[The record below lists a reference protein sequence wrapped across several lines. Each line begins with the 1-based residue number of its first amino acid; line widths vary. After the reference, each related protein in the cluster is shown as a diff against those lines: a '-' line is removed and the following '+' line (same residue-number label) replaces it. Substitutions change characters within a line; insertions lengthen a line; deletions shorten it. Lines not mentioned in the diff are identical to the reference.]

1 MSTTE
6 LEAAVDAATAFEE
19 HRPLLLGVA
28 YRMLGSMWDAEDIV
42 QDAYTRW
49 ARNADTVRE
58 PRAFLLTVVT
68 RIALDH
74 LKSAR
79 VAREAYVGPWLPEP
93 VATNAL
99 GPMDTAELRDTVAY
113 ATVHLM
119 ERLSPP
125 ERAVFVLREAFELPY
140 ERIAEILGNSVANCR
155 QLHSRGRRRL
165 GDSRRFPPAPQTY
178 ARLLRTFLAA
188 AETGD
193 LADLGRVLSDDITV
207 WNDGGGKVR
216 AALRPVSGLD
226 RVMPFLAGL
235 LAHRVFDP
243 GPTVEVNGQPAGM
256 LYVAGEPRVCALH
269 VRTDRITGIY
279 VVNNPDKLHHLP
291 TVTAAEPTRAGVP
304 GAGRGPGRR

>member
-1 MSTTE
+1 M
-6 LEAAVDAATAFEE
+6 LAVMDSVSVFEE
-19 HRPLLLGVA
+19 HRALLLGAA
-28 YRMLGSMWDAEDIV
+28 YRMLGSMWDAEDVV

-49 ARNADTVRE
+49 ARTEQDVDN

-79 VAREAYVGPWLPEP
+79 VKRESYVGPWLPEP
-93 VATNAL
+93 VATATL
-99 GPMDTAELRDTVAY
+99 GPLDTAELRDSVAY

-140 ERIAEILGNSVANCR
+140 EQIAEILGSSVANCR

-165 GDSRRFPPAPQTY
+165 AGAGRRFRPAPETY
-178 ARLLRTFLAA
+178 QRLLRTLLRA

-193 LADLGRVLSDDITV
+193 ITDLGRVLSDDITV

-216 AALRPVSGLD
+216 AALRPVSGIH
-226 RVMPFLAGL
+226 RVLPFLAGL
-235 LAHRVFDP
+235 LARRDFAA
-243 GPTVEVNGQPAGM
+243 GPVVDVNGQPAAV
-256 LYVAGEPRVCALH
+256 LYVAGEPRVCALRVEH
-269 VRTDRITGIY
+269 DRIAGIY
-279 VVNNPDKLHHLP
+279 VVNNPDKLQHVPLP
-291 TVTAAEPTRAGVP
+291 G
-304 GAGRGPGRR
+304 

>member
-1 MSTTE
+1 M
-6 LEAAVDAATAFEE
+6 LAVMEAVTVFEE

-28 YRMLGSMWDAEDIV
+28 YRMLGSMWDAEDVV

-49 ARNADTVRE
+49 GRIEQDVRD

-68 RIALDH
+68 RLALDH

-79 VAREAYVGPWLPEP
+79 VTREAYVGPWLPEP
-93 VATNAL
+93 VATDAL
-99 GPMDTAELRDTVAY
+99 GPMDTAELRDSVAY

-119 ERLSPP
+119 ERMSPP
-125 ERAVFVLREAFELPY
+125 ERAVFVLREAFGLPY
-140 ERIAEILGNSVANCR
+140 EQIAEILGSSVANCR

-165 GDSRRFPPAPQTY
+165 TGGRRLRPAPETY
-178 ARLLRTFLAA
+178 ARLLRTFLSA

-226 RVMPFLAGL
+226 RVLPFFAGL
-235 LAHRVFDP
+235 LAHREF
-243 GPTVEVNGQPAGM
+243 TVGGILDVNAQPAGL
-256 LYVAGEPRVCALH
+256 LYVAGEPRVCALR
-269 VRTDRITGIY
+269 VERDRIREIY
-279 VVNNPDKLHHLP
+279 AVNNPDKLRHVEL
-291 TVTAAEPTRAGVP
+291 AGD
-304 GAGRGPGRR
+304 